1 MTGPQVPLESGS
13 NTWAGICL
21 EMSQLLLNFTKAGSV
36 AQLPLWWKARTHLE
50 SEVGRKKKKV
60 RNTFF
65 FLASFKGKK
74 GQNEAEG
81 VEERLTYRFHM
92 GLWKVAASCQCFSL
106 D

>member
-21 EMSQLLLNFTKAGSV
+21 EISQLLLNFTKACSV

-50 SEVGRKKKKV
+50 SEVGRKKKRSEV
-60 RNTFF
+60 LF
-65 FLASFKGKK
+65 FLASFEGKK
-74 GQNEAEG
+74 GRDEAEG
-81 VEERLTYRFHM
+81 VEERFTYRFHM